1 MPAAKSAARR
11 ARALLFLTRPPLW
24 PAWPYL
30 PVVRRGRG
38 REELGVRFDFR
49 GTSGRT
55 GYSATVFVTNLFLAP
70 ADEATAGATVS
81 APVVGKRV
89 VVRRNDGTLAE
100 VSDVKITAVMVDP
113 GDDGPLVKPR

>member
-1 MPAAKSAARR
+1 MTPFEGTVHKALLTARR
-11 ARALLFLTRPPLW
+11 ARVLVFFTRPTLW

-38 REELGVRFDFR
+38 LEELGVLFDFR

-70 ADEATAGATVS
+70 ADERMLLLVPREVYDAPEELADAGW
-81 APVVGKRV
+81 
-89 VVRRNDGTLAE
+89 
-100 VSDVKITAVMVDP
+100 DVD
-113 GDDGPLVKPR
+113 